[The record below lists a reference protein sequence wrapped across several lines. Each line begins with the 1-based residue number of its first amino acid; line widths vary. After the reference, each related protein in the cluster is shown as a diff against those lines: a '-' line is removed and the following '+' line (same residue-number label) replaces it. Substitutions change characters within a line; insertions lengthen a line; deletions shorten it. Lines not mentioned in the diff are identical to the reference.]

1 MHKEGRSLRATHL
14 PSPPPPA
21 RPPASQGARGA
32 AKPRIT
38 WRRGR
43 CPVRSARWK
52 PLRRGSRAPC
62 CLDPGRGE
70 QTGIPPR
77 LAFLVLSS
85 QTPRESGPCLPH
97 LAQGRVRCH
106 LGFWRHRGDFRTAGL
121 WGRLGSFAKG
131 PPEALDLRE
140 TGIAF
145 YPGSMGRRGRKTEV
159 KERGFRWLWMVLQQK
174 KAVLR

>member
-70 QTGIPPR
+70 QTGIPPPPR
-77 LAFLVLSS
+77 FSGSLLAD
-85 QTPRESGPCLPH
+85 
-97 LAQGRVRCH
+97 AQGIWPVSSPPGTGKSALPPGILAPSRGLPDRGAVRS
-106 LGFWRHRGDFRTAGL
+106 LGFLRQGSPRGS
-121 WGRLGSFAKG
+121 GSSRDGNCFLSG
-131 PPEALDLRE
+131 QHGTQRQEN
-140 TGIAF
+140 
-145 YPGSMGRRGRKTEV
+145 RG
-159 KERGFRWLWMVLQQK
+159 
-174 KAVLR
+174 